1 MPDLMQDQTMTLPN
15 SDIEDA
21 NRILLQLNSA
31 IKNSHLYPPEHPR
44 IRDANISLLKALQD
58 HIAER
63 GEITLRFIENQI
75 ILNKTPL
82 CEIGGAASG
91 LIESCLDRQIQ
102 SITFSQGLR
111 LEELTEFTKAMTESP
126 EELTDHGGIQEEI
139 LSRNVSHIS
148 VGKLVAI
155 EQSGESS
162 DGLERRLAREIYK
175 RAFSEAGKA
184 MEEARSGHA
193 IPNTQS
199 ITEVIND
206 MIDCL
211 SRSRSALLGLTSAR
225 NYDQYTLCHSVNVSI
240 LSLALGISISLRREL
255 LERLGIGGLLHDIGK
270 VLIPDSILDKPGK
283 LNREELAIIQQHPI
297 NGARILRNTT
307 EMPENA
313 AIVAF
318 EHHINY
324 DLSGYPSLV
333 RRRPL
338 SVYSMTV
345 RIADYYDAMTAL
357 RPYRKPM
364 MPADVLKCMPALSGR
379 DFEPRLLSQ
388 FVKVLGTYPVGSLV
402 RLDTNELAIVYSVN
416 SGDPER
422 PVVKLIAVNKDRQLI
437 PGEVVDLRE
446 QSPGTEQ
453 YQRSV
458 IQVLN
463 PISKGMDMMD
473 FL

>member
-1 MPDLMQDQTMTLPN
+1 
-15 SDIEDA
+15 
-21 NRILLQLNSA
+21 
-31 IKNSHLYPPEHPR
+31 
-44 IRDANISLLKALQD
+44 
-58 HIAER
+58 
-63 GEITLRFIENQI
+63 
-75 ILNKTPL
+75 
-82 CEIGGAASG
+82 
-91 LIESCLDRQIQ
+91 
-102 SITFSQGLR
+102 
-111 LEELTEFTKAMTESP
+111 
-126 EELTDHGGIQEEI
+126 
-139 LSRNVSHIS
+139 
-148 VGKLVAI
+148 
-155 EQSGESS
+155 
-162 DGLERRLAREIYK
+162 
-175 RAFSEAGKA
+175 
-184 MEEARSGHA
+184 
-193 IPNTQS
+193 
-199 ITEVIND
+199 
-206 MIDCL
+206 
-211 SRSRSALLGLTSAR
+211 
-225 NYDQYTLCHSVNVSI
+225 

-255 LERLGIGGLLHDIGK
+255 LERLGIGGFLHDIGK
-270 VLIPDSILDKPGK
+270 VLIPDSILSKPGK
-283 LNREELAIIQQHPI
+283 LSREELAVIQQHPI
-297 NGARILRNTT
+297 SGARILRNAP

-364 MPADVLKCMPALSGR
+364 MPADVLKSMPALSGR

-416 SGDPER
+416 SEDPER
-422 PVVKLIAVNKDRQLI
+422 PIVKLIAANKDRRLI

-446 QSPGTEQ
+446 KSPGTEQ

-458 IQVLN
+458 VQVLN
-463 PISKGMDMMD
+463 PISKGIDMMD